1 MKVCMFVY
9 NSCKHDARVLKEA
22 QTLAKAG
29 YDVRIIAVLS
39 DDTRPYEERD
49 GFRIIRVI
57 KDPVH
62 YRILR
67 GVKYFSPAIALKS
80 MLQTM
85 VKKALLLPVL
95 GLASFLSRVYSRLKL
110 ASDNIRS
117 ALPTHYR
124 LRGTFAQA
132 FQEIVER
139 VKEKGLRRYLKEAL
153 KSPRNV
159 PLVGWPFLL
168 GFCVYRGLRK
178 ALYWGVRR
186 PARIV
191 WYRYVKRALYWGVRR
206 PARIVRSFLYR
217 KLRNFLLI
225 FHKPL
230 TYLDYYKRSLA
241 VIKEEPADIYH
252 AHDLNTLP
260 VAYWATRRYGGKLV
274 YDSHE
279 LYTETSN
286 LSHTER
292 MVFRFLEGFL
302 IRRCQAVITVNH
314 SIARE
319 LADRYRIEL
328 PIVIMNCPMLLNS
341 TRSTD
346 FLRAKLGIRKED
358 ALVLYQGGF
367 SPHRGLENL
376 IAAIAMLPAVKLV
389 MMGWGRLEEDLRALA
404 DAMGLI
410 GKRVFFLPPVPQ
422 NELLLWTSSADVGV
436 IPYRNVGLNNYYSL
450 PNKLF
455 EYIAAGIPVVASD
468 LPELRLVI
476 EEFQVGCTFNPDDPK
491 DIARAITWVLE
502 DEQRLAKLKENARKA
517 AAVLNWENEEKKL
530 LELYRKLTS

>member
-9 NSCKHDARVLKEA
+9 NNCKHDARVLKEA
-22 QTLAKAG
+22 KTLAKAG

-39 DDTRPYEERD
+39 DDTLPYEERD

-67 GVKYFSPAIALKS
+67 DVKYFSPVAALKS

-95 GLASFLSRVYSRLKL
+95 ELVGFLSRVYSKLKL
-110 ASDNIRS
+110 DSANIRS
-117 ALPTHYR
+117 ALPAHHG
-124 LRGTFAQA
+124 LRDTFVQA
-132 FQEIVER
+132 FQEIVES

-153 KSPRNV
+153 KSPRSV
-159 PLVGWPFLL
+159 PLMGWPFLL
-168 GFCVYRGLRK
+168 AFCVYRGFKK

-191 WYRYVKRALYWGVRR
+191 WYRYVRKALYWGVRR
-206 PARIVRSFLYR
+206 PARVVQSFLYR
-217 KLRNFLLI
+217 NLRNFLMI

-230 TYLDYYKRSLA
+230 SYLDYYKRSYA
-241 VIKEEPADIYH
+241 IVRQEPADIYH

-260 VAYWATRRYGGKLV
+260 VAYWAARRYGGKLV

-292 MVFRFLEGFL
+292 VVLRFFEGIL
-302 IRRCQAVITVNH
+302 IRRCKAVITVNH

-328 PIVIMNCPMLLNS
+328 PIVIMNCPVLLNH
-341 TRSTD
+341 TCSTD
-346 FLRAKLGIRKED
+346 FLRAKLGIRKEE

-367 SPHRGLENL
+367 LPHRGLENL
-376 IAAIAMLPAVKLV
+376 IAAIAMLPEVKLV

-436 IPYRNVGLNNYYSL
+436 IAYRNVGLNNYYSL

-468 LPELRLVI
+468 FPELRRVI